1 MLVRSSCEG
10 VQERRRRSD
19 EGDGLAGVRSVD
31 GGSGRADRGWVCR
44 GTALAKFLSA
54 ALSISRR
61 SVRHGVGNGDKPG
74 LAPEGETMKTSLLL
88 LSAVLLAESTQNAH
102 AQQGPQPSEG
112 AAAFA
117 RLKTLA
123 GEWQADTKQGQAHVS
138 YELVAGGSALVE
150 RESIEGMPPMLTT
163 YYLDGG
169 RLLLTHYCMAGNQP
183 RMQEQRFD
191 PGAGEIDFAFL
202 DATNLASPGAGHMH
216 NAKIH
221 LIDQNHLASEW
232 EFYQDGKL
240 KLKES
245 AQYTRVQ

>member
-1 MLVRSSCEG
+1 MKTTAWLICGVLVA
-10 VQERRRRSD
+10 V
-19 EGDGLAGVRSVD
+19 AGAQTA
-31 GGSGRADRGWVCR
+31 GGMCR
-44 GTALAKFLSA
+44 GTALGKFFSA
-54 ALSISRR
+54 ALSISQR
-61 SVRHGVGNGDKPG
+61 SIRHGAGNGDKAS
-74 LAPEGETMKTSLLL
+74 LAPEGEIMKSSLLL
-88 LSAVLLAESTQNAH
+88 LSAVLLAESAQNAH
-102 AQQGPQPSEG
+102 AQQASQPSEG
-112 AAAFA
+112 VAAFT

-123 GEWQADTKQGQAHVS
+123 GEWQADTKQGKAHIT

-150 RESIEGMPPMLTT
+150 RESVEGMPPMLTT

-191 PGAGEIDFAFL
+191 PASGEIDFAFL
-202 DATNLASPGAGHMH
+202 DATNLANPAAGHMH

-240 KLKES
+240 KLKEA